1 MTNTLNKVIMDTIIL
16 KGNSK
21 SNAKLLIELAN
32 KLDFKAKRI
41 TPEEA
46 EEIGLVY
53 AIKEGLASGLM
64 VEEEKNSFLNSL
76 SEKK

>member
-1 MTNTLNKVIMDTIIL
+1 TIIL

-21 SNAKLLIELAN
+21 SNAKLLMELAN

-41 TPEEA
+41 TSEEA

-53 AIKEGLASGLM
+53 SIKEGLESGLM
-64 VEEEKNSFLNSL
+64 VEEEKIRFLKSL
-76 SEKK
+76 AENK

>member
-1 MTNTLNKVIMDTIIL
+1 MDTIIL

-21 SNAKLLIELAN
+21 SNAKLLMELAN

-41 TPEEA
+41 TSEEA

-53 AIKEGLASGLM
+53 SIKEGLDSGLM
-64 VEEEKNSFLNSL
+64 VEEEKTRFFKSL
-76 SEKK
+76 AENK

>member
-1 MTNTLNKVIMDTIIL
+1 MDTIIL

-21 SNAKLLIELAN
+21 SNAKLLMELAN

-41 TPEEA
+41 TSEEA

-53 AIKEGLASGLM
+53 SIKEGLESGLM
-64 VEEEKNSFLNSL
+64 VEEEKIRFLKSL
-76 SEKK
+76 AENK

>member
-1 MTNTLNKVIMDTIIL
+1 MDTIIL

-32 KLDFKAKRI
+32 KLDFEAKRI
-41 TPEEA
+41 TSEEA

-64 VEEEKNSFLNSL
+64 VEEEKNSFLKSL
-76 SEKK
+76 AENK

>member
-1 MTNTLNKVIMDTIIL
+1 MDTIIL

-21 SNAKLLIELAN
+21 ANAKLIIELAN

-41 TPEEA
+41 TSEEA

-64 VEEEKNSFLNSL
+64 VQEEKTRLLNSL
-76 SEKK
+76 KEKK